1 MLLQPWDYAAAS
13 VILEE
18 AGGVIRTMDGTPITL
33 DAPCSILAGSPLVWK
48 ESMDLW
54 NTDIAVR

>member
-18 AGGVIRTMDGTPITL
+18 AGGVITTMDGTPITL
-33 DAPCSILAGSPLVWK
+33 DAPCSILAGSPVVWE
-48 ESMDLW
+48 ESMGLW
-54 NTDIAVR
+54 NK